1 MTFQN
6 VKNLSMKLLKS
17 CNNKKKIRDYKSK
30 LCYKLQFM
38 PSLFDEHDQIPKER
52 LLTVITLIM
61 IIEHKRLGLDEIV
74 KVTGMS
80 ISDSL
85 QSMQNLV
92 NLRLVKVEPDITSIP
107 FFELID
113 ELEARNYLE
122 NSGVN
127 PNTAYETVKN

>member
-1 MTFQN
+1 
-6 VKNLSMKLLKS
+6 
-17 CNNKKKIRDYKSK
+17 
-30 LCYKLQFM
+30 M